1 MVRGKVATGCHLKK
15 ARETTIERTIQEGS
29 KLTLQ
34 KTMDIAR
41 TQETHTGM
49 SSAQPQTM
57 DEEIS
62 SHKFHQKTLTMFLK
76 EAIAKTFSGMYR
88 DCEHC

>member
-1 MVRGKVATGCHLKK
+1 MVRGKVATGCHLKRAK
-15 ARETTIERTIQEGS
+15 ERTIERTIQEGS

-41 TQETHTGM
+41 TQETHNM

-57 DEEIS
+57 DEETS
-62 SHKFHQKTLTMFLK
+62 SHKFHQKTLTTFLK
-76 EAIAKTFSGMYR
+76 EAIAKTFRWDVSR
-88 DCEHC
+88 L